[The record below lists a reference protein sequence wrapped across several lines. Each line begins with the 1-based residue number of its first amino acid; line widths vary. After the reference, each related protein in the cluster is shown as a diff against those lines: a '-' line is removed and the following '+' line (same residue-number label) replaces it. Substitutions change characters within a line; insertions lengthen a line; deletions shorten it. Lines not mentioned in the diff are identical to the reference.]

1 MFMFFFWNHRY
12 GWGVCQ
18 HLNATNQMGNDFFYD
33 LGHQFV
39 GPPRQVTQNWGMG
52 SVEPKVATYVEFA
65 EHLGTKHV
73 GGLAVGTVMDRCC
86 RKIFR
91 FHPSKKW
98 DVEKRSN
105 LVYIYI
111 YLVHFLE
118 MCKCCRPLETTGSV
132 FYWTFF
138 PMEATKKWE
147 VHHLGVDHQVVHSWQ
162 QRIERR
168 MIMKKRIGCLL
179 PYSL

>member
-1 MFMFFFWNHRY
+1 MFMFFFSDIIDMGGGYVNIWMQQIRWGMIFLWFGPPICWTPEAGDPELRY
-12 GWGVCQ
+12 GAPLSPRW
-18 HLNATNQMGNDFFYD
+18 LPMWSLLSI
-33 LGHQFV
+33 LG
-39 GPPRQVTQNWGMG
+39 PSMW
-52 SVEPKVATYVEFA
+52 
-65 EHLGTKHV
+65 
-73 GGLAVGTVMDRCC
+73 GGLAVGTVMDWCC
-86 RKIFR
+86 RKIW

-105 LVYIYI
+105 VSIYI
-111 YLVHFLE
+111 FTVVHFLE

>member
-1 MFMFFFWNHRY
+1 MGGGYVNIWMQQIR
-12 GWGVCQ
+12 WG
-18 HLNATNQMGNDFFYD
+18 MIFYD

-111 YLVHFLE
+111 FTVVHFLE
-118 MCKCCRPLETTGSV
+118 MCKCCPPLETTGSV

-138 PMEATKKWE
+138 PMEATKTWE